1 MFNLRRLLATLIL
14 VAVLALGIVL
24 WRYLQQQ
31 DPVQILEALP
41 KQVDLALEKLHYT
54 QNEEGRRSWTLD
66 AEQAEYQRDSG
77 QAKLEAVR
85 LTLYTDGRF
94 GEVKLSADHGLLDR
108 AARQVEVWGQVVVV
122 TASGERLT
130 TERLHYD
137 DRQHLLTTAD
147 PVLLTSS
154 RMELKGTGMQV
165 DLVRGRLLLKQ
176 DVWMLLLPEERK
188 EKSDE

>member
-1 MFNLRRLLATLIL
+1 MFNLRRLLAALIL
-14 VAVLALGIVL
+14 IAVLALGIVL

-31 DPVQILEALP
+31 DPAQILEALP

-77 QAKLEAVR
+77 QARLETVR
-85 LTLYTDGRF
+85 LTLYTAGRF

-122 TASGERLT
+122 TASGERLA

-137 DRQHLLTTAD
+137 DRQHLLTTDD
-147 PVLLTSS
+147 PVLLTSP
-154 RMELKGTGMQV
+154 RLELKGTGMQV
-165 DLVRGRLLLKQ
+165 DLVRGSLLLKQ